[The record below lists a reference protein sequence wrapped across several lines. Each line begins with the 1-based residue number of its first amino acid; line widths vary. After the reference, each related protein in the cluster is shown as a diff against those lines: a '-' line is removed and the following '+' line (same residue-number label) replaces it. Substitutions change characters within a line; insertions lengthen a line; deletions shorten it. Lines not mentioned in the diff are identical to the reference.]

1 MITNP
6 LITNTS
12 LILAEWDLVSFFKN
26 SQEYVK
32 VAGGAMLSLLGLAL
46 LIWGFVKMMGKL
58 KDGDRSQSNWGTIIA
73 MIIIGGAIM
82 AGGIGLAIEIG
93 SGGQKTIKDL
103 GGGVIDYLTILPYLQ

>member
-6 LITNTS
+6 LMTNAS

-32 VAGGAMLSLLGLAL
+32 AAGGGLISLLGLAL

-58 KDGDRSQSNWGTIIA
+58 KDGDRSQSNWGAIVG
-73 MIIIGGAIM
+73 MIIVGGAM
-82 AGGIGLAIEIG
+82 LFGGITLVLQIG
-93 SGGQKTIKDL
+93 QGGQKTITDL
-103 GGGVIDYLTILPYLQ
+103 GGGVIDYFAILPYLR